1 MYAGFARNI
10 LNEFQQQETANQQ
23 RKGWR
28 GRGLTLPFPA
38 VFPLKLSSQASFS
51 SVEKGHEHPYF
62 FPLLVENQLVWLQRE
77 KIQREKTAFSLPK
90 D

>member
-62 FPLLVENQLVWLQRE
+62 FSPVGRKSTCVASEGKNSKGEN
-77 KIQREKTAFSLPK
+77 SLFPS
-90 D
+90 